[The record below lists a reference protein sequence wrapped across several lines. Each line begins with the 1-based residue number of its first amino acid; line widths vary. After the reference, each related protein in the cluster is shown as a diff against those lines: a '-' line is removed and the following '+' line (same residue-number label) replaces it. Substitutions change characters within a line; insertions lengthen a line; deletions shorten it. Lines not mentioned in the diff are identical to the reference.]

1 VFLKKK
7 TTQHFPSSS
16 FFKCDHYFYR
26 MKSPILL
33 VILSGLSF
41 LVVNFLVKIMGMGPQ
56 QALVTGLQ
64 QFPAHELVL
73 ARSIISFAISA
84 YIIRKKGLPFFG
96 YNKKWLIVRGCSG
109 MIALTIFFHTIYH
122 LPLAIASTVQYLA
135 PIFTLLF
142 AILILGER
150 IRLIQWLFVLMAF
163 TGVLLLGFEQQFSSL
178 NASVSFYW
186 IGLGILSAAFS
197 GLAYVA
203 IVKLKA
209 TDQPISIV
217 LYFPMIAIPF
227 MGVWCLYDF
236 VLPNGIEWFILL
248 AIGIFTQLAQVALT
262 KALHYGS
269 ATMVTPFQYLGAIY
283 AGLVGYFIF
292 HEQLSF
298 LAYFGIGLILIGVVA
313 NSLVKKR

>member
-1 VFLKKK
+1 
-7 TTQHFPSSS
+7 
-16 FFKCDHYFYR
+16 
-26 MKSPILL
+26 
-33 VILSGLSF
+33 
-41 LVVNFLVKIMGMGPQ
+41 MGPKQ
-56 QALVTGLQ
+56 WLIPGLQ

-96 YNKKWLIVRGCSG
+96 NNKKWLIVRGCSG

-135 PIFTLLF
+135 PLFTLFF

-163 TGVLLLGFEQQFSSL
+163 TGVIFLGFEQQFASL
-178 NASVSFYW
+178 NTSVSLYW

-227 MGVWCLYDF
+227 MGIWCVYDF

-262 KALHYGS
+262 KALHLGS

-298 LAYFGIGLILIGVVA
+298 FAYFGVGLILIGVVA
-313 NSLVKKR
+313 NALVKKR

>member
-1 VFLKKK
+1 
-7 TTQHFPSSS
+7 
-16 FFKCDHYFYR
+16 

-41 LVVNFLVKIMGMGPQ
+41 LIVNFLVKIMGMGPKQ
-56 QALVTGLQ
+56 WLIPGLQ

-84 YIIRKKGLPFFG
+84 YIIYKKGLPFFG
-96 YNKKWLIVRGCSG
+96 NNKTWLIVRGCSG

-135 PIFTLLF
+135 PIFTLFF

-163 TGVLLLGFEQQFSSL
+163 TGVLLLGFEQQFVSL
-178 NASVSFYW
+178 NASVSLYW

-227 MGVWCLYDF
+227 MGIWCVYDF

-262 KALHYGS
+262 KALHLGS

>member
-1 VFLKKK
+1 
-7 TTQHFPSSS
+7 
-16 FFKCDHYFYR
+16 

-41 LVVNFLVKIMGMGPQ
+41 LVVNFLVKIMGMGPNQ
-56 QALVTGLQ
+56 SVISGLQ

-73 ARSIISFAISA
+73 VRSIISFAISA

-96 YNKKWLIVRGCSG
+96 NNKTWLIVRGCSG

-163 TGVLLLGFEQQFSSL
+163 TGVLLLGFEQQFASL
-178 NASVSFYW
+178 NAAVSFYW

-227 MGVWCLYDF
+227 MGIWCLYDF
-236 VLPNGIEWFILL
+236 VLPKGIEWFILL

-262 KALHYGS
+262 KALHLGS

-298 LAYFGIGLILIGVVA
+298 LAHFGIGLILIGVVA

>member
-1 VFLKKK
+1 
-7 TTQHFPSSS
+7 
-16 FFKCDHYFYR
+16 
-26 MKSPILL
+26 
-33 VILSGLSF
+33 
-41 LVVNFLVKIMGMGPQ
+41 MGPEQ
-56 QALVTGLQ
+56 DFIPGLQ
-64 QFPAHELVL
+64 SFPAHELVL

-84 YIIRKKGLPFFG
+84 FIIRRKKLPFFG
-96 YNKKWLIVRGCSG
+96 KNKKWLIIRGTSG

-122 LPLAIASTVQYLA
+122 LPLAIASTIQYLA

-142 AILILGER
+142 AIILLGER

-163 TGVLLLGFEQQFSSL
+163 AGVLLLGLENQFTTQESTISL
-178 NASVSFYW
+178 SW
-186 IGLGILSAAFS
+186 IALGMLSAAFS

-203 IVKLKA
+203 IVKLKS

-227 MGVWCLYDF
+227 MSFWCMFDF
-236 VLPNGIEWFILL
+236 VFPHGIEWLILL

-262 KALHYGS
+262 KALHLGS

-292 HEQLSF
+292 FEQLTF
-298 LAYFGIGLILIGVVA
+298 LSYVGIGLILIGVVA
-313 NSLVKKR
+313 NSIVKKK

>member
-1 VFLKKK
+1 
-7 TTQHFPSSS
+7 
-16 FFKCDHYFYR
+16 

-41 LVVNFLVKIMGMGPQ
+41 LVVNFLVKIMGMGPNQ
-56 QALVTGLQ
+56 SVISGLQ

-96 YNKKWLIVRGCSG
+96 NNKTWLIVRGCSG

-135 PIFTLLF
+135 PIFTLFF

-163 TGVLLLGFEQQFSSL
+163 TGVIFLGFEQQFSSL
-178 NASVSFYW
+178 NTSVSLYW

-227 MGVWCLYDF
+227 MGIWCVYDF

-262 KALHYGS
+262 KALHLGS

-292 HEQLSF
+292 YEQLSF

-313 NSLVKKR
+313 NALVKKG